1 MQGRLSLHERL
12 LVVLVAALL
21 PLFATAIWM
30 AMRENRDAIEL
41 GRSQLKFAASLLAA
55 NQDRTA
61 EATEQMLGA
70 VAAVPDLRQGGHA
83 RCQAYLEGLRQRF
96 DVYANIGMVAPDGHV
111 LCDALGAGAASLQ
124 DREYLRRAL
133 ATGRFSMGEP
143 IVGRLSGRRSLPFAL
158 PVVENGEV
166 VVVVYAA
173 LDLAK
178 ATQALSTVALPP
190 GARVLVADRQ
200 GRVLMEYP
208 PQEEEPVDR
217 TATEPALLEAARTF
231 TAGAGEGVDSEGVP
245 RLYALAPSLPIG
257 DQGFIVQ
264 VGIARSLVARG
275 WWAHGSDVLAG
286 FVLLAL
292 SATLA
297 VWWIGGRMIIKP
309 AKQILAVVRRME
321 AGRLDARVPVF
332 GGRGEFARIGAAFN
346 LMADSLQLRQAD
358 LEAELGRSRSAYTV
372 LDQVLNSMQE
382 GLIAVTADGRFLMY
396 NEAAARMF
404 PMKDA
409 PVLPALW
416 PGHFGFFH
424 ADRATPYRAED
435 LPLVHSALG
444 RSGSQRQIYVRNERV
459 PEGRVLQCSWQ
470 PLQGGGVRGGL
481 VVFTDVTELHRLQA
495 DQAGQFAQ
503 LAEMQ
508 HKLIESQRIG
518 RVGNWELDLKSGRLW
533 WSDEV
538 FALFGIA
545 RDEFDGTL
553 TAFEQ
558 RVHPEDRPLLKPAR
572 DRALRDGEPM
582 SVEYRLAKP
591 DGTIAWMHEVAE
603 TRRDD
608 SGEPVWFG
616 GLVQDVTQRKLQ
628 SIENTRLLAQVQEL
642 NAGLET
648 RIAERTEQLARQ
660 EQLHRTL
667 TEQAPEVVWH
677 TDSRGDVTYLNRA
690 WYDLVGGEPAD
701 WLGQGWFGLVH
712 PRDREAV
719 RRNWVR
725 ARRSLAPYMGT
736 RRMLARDGTYHTM
749 SYKAAP
755 IIDLNGEAL
764 SWVGIDADITQFKAI
779 ESALR
784 ASNQE
789 LEAFSYSVSHDLR
802 APLGAI
808 GGFSRALEGKVASA
822 GDDKALHYLSRIQA
836 GVGKMEQLI
845 DSLLQ
850 LSRVVRAP
858 LEWGDVDLTAIA
870 HETLE
875 GLQMRDPARRVRVEI
890 EPGLLAQGDAR
901 LLRLVVE
908 NLLGNAWKFT
918 ARTDDAAIHIGRGE
932 AGVFFVRD
940 NGVGFDMAYADKLFT
955 AFHRLHTESE
965 FPGTGVGLA
974 SVRRI
979 ISRHEGRVWVESEP
993 GRGTRFFFSLPRS
1006 APPAWLIA

>member
-12 LVVLVAALL
+12 LVVLAAALL
-21 PLFATAIWM
+21 PLFAAAIWT
-30 AMRENRDAIEL
+30 AARESQDAVEL
-41 GRSQLKFAASLLAA
+41 AQTQLTFAASLLAA
-55 NQDRTA
+55 NQDRTV

-70 VAAVPDLRQGGHA
+70 VAAMPDLRLGGRA
-83 RCQAYLEGLRQRF
+83 RCEAYLEGLRQRF
-96 DVYANIGMVAPDGHV
+96 ALYANIGMIGPDGNV
-111 LCDALGAGAASLQ
+111 LCDALGRGAMSLH
-124 DREYLRRAL
+124 DREYFRRA
-133 ATGRFSMGEP
+133 TDTRRFSMGAP

-158 PVVENGEV
+158 PVIEAGEV
-166 VVVVYAA
+166 VAVVYAA

-178 ATQALSTVALPP
+178 AEAALSSVELPP
-190 GARVLVADRQ
+190 DARVLVADRD

-208 PQEEEPVDR
+208 PQPERPLER
-217 TATEPALLEAARTF
+217 TAADPALLEAARTL
-231 TAGAGEGVDSEGVP
+231 TPGGGEGIDADGVS
-245 RLYALAPSLPIG
+245 RMFALAPSRPVG
-257 DQGFIVQ
+257 DQGFVVR
-264 VGIARSLVARG
+264 VGMARSLLAPG
-275 WWAHGSDVLAG
+275 WWPHGSGVLAG
-286 FVLLAL
+286 FIVLML
-292 SATLA
+292 SAMLS
-297 VWWIGGRMIIKP
+297 VWWVGGRMIVKP

-321 AGRLDARVPVF
+321 QGRLDARVPVF

-346 LMADSLQLRQAD
+346 LMADSLQRRQAD

-372 LDQVLNSMQE
+372 LDQVLNSMRE

-396 NEAAARMF
+396 NDAAARMF

-424 ADRATPYRAED
+424 ADRTTPYRAED
-435 LPLVHSALG
+435 LPLVLSALG
-444 RSGSQRQIYVRNERV
+444 HSGSQQPVYVRNELV

-495 DQAGQFAQ
+495 EQAGQFAK
-503 LAEMQ
+503 LAEVQ
-508 HKLIESQRIG
+508 RKLIESQRIG
-518 RVGNWELDLKSGRLW
+518 RIGNWELDLRSGRLW

-545 RDEFDGTL
+545 RDGFDGTL
-553 TAFEQ
+553 NAFEQ
-558 RVHPEDRPLLKPAR
+558 RVHPQDRPLLKPAR

-582 SVEYRLAKP
+582 DVEFRVLKP
-591 DGTIAWMHEVAE
+591 DGSVAWMHEVAE
-603 TRRDD
+603 ARRDA

-628 SIENTRLLAQVQEL
+628 AIENARLLAQVQEL

-660 EQLHRTL
+660 EQRYRAL

-677 TDSRGDVTYLNRA
+677 TDGQGDVTYLNRA
-690 WYDLVGGEPAD
+690 WYELVGGEPAD
-701 WLGQGWFGLVH
+701 WLGQGWFARVH
-712 PRDREAV
+712 PEDREEV
-719 RRNWVR
+719 RRNWLR
-725 ARRSLAPYMGT
+725 ARDSLSPYMGT
-736 RRMLARDGTYHTM
+736 RRILARDGTYHTM

-755 IIDLNGEAL
+755 IVDANGLAA

-784 ASNQE
+784 ASNEE

-808 GGFSRALEGKVASA
+808 GGFSRALEGKVAAA

-850 LSRVVRAP
+850 LSRVVRTP
-858 LEWGDVDLTAIA
+858 LEWGEVDLTAIA

-890 EPGLLAQGDAR
+890 ESGLLAPGDAR
-901 LLRLVVE
+901 LLRLVIE

-918 ARTDDAAIHIGRGE
+918 ARTDDAAIHVGRGE

-940 NGVGFDMAYADKLFT
+940 NGVGFDMAHADKLFT
-955 AFHRLHTESE
+955 AFHRLHTEAE

-979 ISRHEGRVWVESEP
+979 VARHQGRVWVESEP
-993 GRGTRFFFSLPRS
+993 GRGTRVSFSLPRT
-1006 APPAWLIA
+1006 APLVWPVA